1 MNIKYKEQL
10 PLWVTSIEKDY
21 GLILSNDIDSLA
33 SCCLLQKETNWKI
46 KAVMLHYFNKYK
58 IEKLGADESPL
69 DYFGVLE
76 RGLKFSGLI
85 GVDLALMD
93 GKSFDNHLQI
103 YEDNIYPN
111 PKSVN
116 INNVCLVNRENYKK
130 KYAASTFL
138 MLWSIFN
145 YPDAGISD
153 DLKMLLL
160 SVDAG
165 FKGFYKKTFRE
176 YLEHYMIDVLELPNL
191 YDFLAYHDMQDFYDF
206 HRKMNLGRKIYLD
219 GNSYLDS
226 NINIQAIQKIFDNN
240 NIEINL
246 QLPTEQFHRSFYCR
260 SMESTTFPTEK
271 NIFTLSLTAK
281 NQFKYSVIFSE
292 KEKGAKTA

>member
-10 PLWVTSIEKDY
+10 PLWIASIDKDY

-46 KAVMLHYFNKYK
+46 KAVMLHYFNKYR
-58 IEKLGADESPL
+58 IEKLKADEEPL

-76 RGLKFSGLI
+76 KGLKFSDLI
-85 GVDLALMD
+85 GVDLALMT
-93 GKSFDNHLQI
+93 GKSYDNHLQI

-116 INNVCLVNRENYKK
+116 INNFCLINRDNYKK

-138 MLWSIFN
+138 MLWSLFS
-145 YPDAGISD
+145 YPDKDISD

-160 SVDAG
+160 SIDVG
-165 FKGFYKKTFRE
+165 FKGFFNEEFRE
-176 YLEHYMIDVLELPNL
+176 HLKHYIIDVLELPNL
-191 YDFLAYHDMQDFYDF
+191 YDFLSCHNKKDFYNF
-206 HRKMNLGRKIYLD
+206 HEKLNLGRKIYLD
-219 GNSYLDS
+219 DNSYLDS
-226 NINIQAIQKIFDNN
+226 NINIQEIQKIFDDND
-240 NIEINL
+240 IGINL

-260 SMESTTFPTEK
+260 SMESTTLPTEE
-271 NIFTLSLTAK
+271 NIFTLSLVAK
-281 NQFKYSVIFSE
+281 NKFKYSVRFP
-292 KEKGAKTA
+292 EKGARTA